1 MTHKQAHP
9 DLQVALKSEVY
20 GQASFRSAFWLSIGR
35 RKTKALA
42 LWQLEQQTQ
51 AAVEEHFVRHRLAR
65 PNTTFES
72 IKGAIIGVIFPLFPW
87 PWVMKIMLRE
97 TEPFLAVFKRLQTNA
112 EETDQPFF
120 NYLVAHEVAIR
131 EFAMYELNK
140 QPDQALST
148 ITKLLNR
155 PI

>member
-9 DLQVALKSEVY
+9 DLQVAMKSEVY

-35 RKTKALA
+35 RKAKALA

-51 AAVEEHFVRHRLAR
+51 AAVEAHFVKHRLAR
-65 PNTTFES
+65 PNTALDS
-72 IKGAIIGVIFPLFPW
+72 IKGAIIGIAFPLLPW

-97 TEPFLAVFKRLQTNA
+97 TEPFLVVFKRLQTNA
-112 EETDQPFF
+112 ETTDQPFF
-120 NYLVAHEVAIR
+120 DYLVAHEVAIR
-131 EFAMYELNK
+131 EFARYELKK
-140 QPDQALST
+140 QPDQAVGA
-148 ITKLLNR
+148 ITQLLNR